1 MAPIVVTLMVVV
13 HACAPPRAR
22 AFSLTA
28 LGWMLFV
35 AALTMTV
42 HFIELTVVA
51 VSMRRLVQP
60 ERPKGHVVP
69 YGLDASFTK
78 GEGSWRPLLRD
89 PRHRTRRLGLPFPQS
104 GRGVP

>member
-51 VSMRRLVQP
+51 VSMRRLLQP
-60 ERPKGHVVP
+60 ERPRGM
-69 YGLDASFTK
+69 S
-78 GEGSWRPLLRD
+78 S
-89 PRHRTRRLGLPFPQS
+89 RTGWTPPSPKER
-104 GRGVP
+104 GRADHS